1 MDKQP
6 FRALPNVQRLLETEA
21 IDALCQLYSRQE
33 TVSAL
38 RVRIDIV
45 RTQIQ
50 QDDSSP
56 LPDFAGDEFCEDVRE
71 EILRG
76 RERSLKNV
84 INATGI
90 VLHTN
95 LGRSPI
101 AEETIDAIKE
111 AALGYSNLEF
121 DLESGERGS
130 RYMHVE
136 EMLTKITGAEA
147 AVVVNNCAAAVLVTL
162 NTLADKKKVLVS
174 RGELIE
180 IGGGFR
186 MPDVIAASGAKM
198 KEVGTTNKTRISD
211 YANAIKKKTRV
222 ILRNHCSNYK
232 VVGFTETPKTKDLVE
247 LAHSK
252 DLLMVEDLG
261 SGSLL
266 DLTPF
271 GVADERTVQKIV
283 TDGVDAVLF
292 SGDKLMGGPQ
302 AGIIAGSA
310 AVIER
315 IKKNPLLRAM
325 RIDKLSLAALEATL
339 ALYLH
344 PDLASQRVPIL
355 KMISEDKDSIKARA
369 DALLQKLQIPGTV
382 KAWVEDGTSF
392 IGGGSAPMNELPT
405 SVIKIQCEKYGA
417 EDIAELLRGHKPAII
432 GRIADKSFVL
442 DLRTVFP
449 QQVEHLR
456 KAIESLA

>member
-1 MDKQP
+1 M
-6 FRALPNVQRLLETEA
+6 QRLLETEA
-21 IDALCQLYSRQE
+21 IDALCRAYSRQE

-45 RTQIQ
+45 RTRIQ

-56 LPDFAGDEFCEDVRE
+56 LPDFASDEFCEDVRE

-95 LGRSPI
+95 LGRSPM

-136 EMLTKITGAEA
+136 EMLRKITGAEA

-162 NTLADKKKVLVS
+162 NTLANKKKVLVS

-232 VVGFTETPKTKDLVE
+232 VVGFTENRRL
-247 LAHSK
+247 
-252 DLLMVEDLG
+252 
-261 SGSLL
+261 
-266 DLTPF
+266 
-271 GVADERTVQKIV
+271 KIW
-283 TDGVDAVLF
+283 
-292 SGDKLMGGPQ
+292 
-302 AGIIAGSA
+302 
-310 AVIER
+310 
-315 IKKNPLLRAM
+315 
-325 RIDKLSLAALEATL
+325 LSW
-339 ALYLH
+339 H
-344 PDLASQRVPIL
+344 I
-355 KMISEDKDSIKARA
+355 
-369 DALLQKLQIPGTV
+369 
-382 KAWVEDGTSF
+382 
-392 IGGGSAPMNELPT
+392 
-405 SVIKIQCEKYGA
+405 
-417 EDIAELLRGHKPAII
+417 AII
-432 GRIADKSFVL
+432 Y
-442 DLRTVFP
+442 
-449 QQVEHLR
+449 
-456 KAIESLA
+456 

>member
-1 MDKQP
+1 M
-6 FRALPNVQRLLETEA
+6 QRLLESEA
-21 IDALCQLYSRQE
+21 IDALCRQYSRHE

-38 RVRIDIV
+38 RVRIELV
-45 RTQIQ
+45 RTSIQ
-50 QDDSSP
+50 LDDGSA
-56 LPDFAGDEFCEDVRE
+56 LPDFAGNAFCEDVRE

-84 INATGI
+84 INSTGI

-95 LGRSPI
+95 LGRAPI
-101 AEETIDAIKE
+101 AAESIDAIKE

-136 EMLTKITGAEA
+136 EMLTKITGAAA
-147 AVVVNNCAAAVLVTL
+147 AVVVNNCAAAVLLSL
-162 NTLADKKKVLVS
+162 NTLANKKKVLVS

-186 MPDVIAASGAKM
+186 MPDVIAASGARM
-198 KEVGTTNKTRISD
+198 KEVGTTNKTHISD
-211 YANAIKKKTRV
+211 YANAIKKTTRV

-252 DLLMVEDLG
+252 DLFMVEDLG
-261 SGSLL
+261 SGSLV

-271 GVADERTVQKIV
+271 GVTDERTVQKIV
-283 TDGVDAVLF
+283 ADGVDAVLF

-302 AGIIAGSA
+302 AGMIVGTA

-344 PDLASQRVPIL
+344 PDLAIQRVPIL
-355 KMISEDKDSIKARA
+355 KMISEDQDAVRDRARA
-369 DALLQKLQIPGTV
+369 LLEKIQIPETV
-382 KAWVEDGTSF
+382 EAWIEDGTSF
-392 IGGGSAPMNELPT
+392 IGGGSAPMNEIPT
-405 SVIKIQCEKYGA
+405 SVIKIKCKNHSAA
-417 EDIAELLRGHKPAII
+417 EVAEVFRTHKPPII
-432 GRIADKSFVL
+432 GRIADNAFVL
-442 DLRTVFP
+442 DLRTVFV
-449 QQVEHLR
+449 QQVEHIR
-456 KAIESLA
+456 AAIESLA

>member
-1 MDKQP
+1 M
-6 FRALPNVQRLLETEA
+6 QRLLETEA
-21 IDALCQLYSRQE
+21 IDALCRLYSRPE
-33 TVSAL
+33 TVTAL

-45 RTQIQ
+45 RTQIR

-56 LPDFAGDEFCEDVRE
+56 LPDFAGEAFCEDVRE

-95 LGRSPI
+95 LGRAPI
-101 AEETIDAIKE
+101 AAETIDAIKE

-121 DLESGERGS
+121 DLESGDRGS

-136 EMLTKITGAEA
+136 ELLTKITGAEA
-147 AVVVNNCAAAVLVTL
+147 AVVVNNCAAAVLITL
-162 NTLADKKKVLVS
+162 NTLANKKKVLVS

-198 KEVGTTNKTRISD
+198 KEVGTTNKTHISD

-222 ILRNHCSNYK
+222 ILRNHCSNFK
-232 VVGFTETPKTKDLVE
+232 VVGFTEMPKTKDLVE

-271 GVADERTVQKIV
+271 GVSDERTVQKIV
-283 TDGVDAVLF
+283 ADNVDAVLF

-302 AGIIAGSA
+302 AGLIVGKAE
-310 AVIER
+310 VIER
-315 IKKNPLLRAM
+315 IRKNPLLRAM

-344 PDLASQRVPIL
+344 PELASQRVPIL
-355 KMISEDKDSIKARA
+355 KMISENQDAIRARA
-369 DALLQKLQIPGTV
+369 EALLEKIRLPETID
-382 KAWVEDGTSF
+382 AWIEDGTSF

-405 SVIKIQCEKYGA
+405 SVIKIKSENHGA
-417 EDIAELLRGHKPAII
+417 AEIAELFRAHKPAII
-432 GRIADKSFVL
+432 GRIADNAFVL

-449 QQVEHLR
+449 QQIEHLHV
-456 KAIESLA
+456 AIEGLV

>member
-1 MDKQP
+1 M
-6 FRALPNVQRLLETEA
+6 QRLLETEA
-21 IDALCQLYSRQE
+21 IDALCQLYSRPE
-33 TVSAL
+33 TVTAL

-45 RTQIQ
+45 RTQIR
-50 QDDSSP
+50 QDESSP
-56 LPDFAGDEFCEDVRE
+56 LPDFAGEAFCEDVRE
-71 EILRG
+71 EILRS

-95 LGRSPI
+95 LGRAPI
-101 AEETIDAIKE
+101 AAETIDAIKE

-136 EMLTKITGAEA
+136 AMLTKITGAEA
-147 AVVVNNCAAAVLVTL
+147 AVVVNNCAAAVLITL
-162 NTLADKKKVLVS
+162 NTLANKKKVLVS

-198 KEVGTTNKTRISD
+198 KEVGTTNKTHISD

-222 ILRNHCSNYK
+222 ILRNHCSNFRI
-232 VVGFTETPKTKDLVE
+232 VGFTEMPKTKDLVE

-271 GVADERTVQKIV
+271 GVSDERTVQKIV
-283 TDGVDAVLF
+283 ADNVDAVLF

-302 AGIIAGSA
+302 AGIIVGTAE
-310 AVIER
+310 VIER

-344 PDLASQRVPIL
+344 PELASQRVPIL
-355 KMISEDKDSIKARA
+355 KMISEDQEAIRVRA
-369 DALLQKLQIPGTV
+369 KALLEKIQIPETID
-382 KAWVEDGTSF
+382 AWIEDGTSF

-405 SVIKIQCEKYGA
+405 SVIKIKSKKHAAA
-417 EDIAELLRGHKPAII
+417 EIAELFRTHKPAII
-432 GRIADKSFVL
+432 GRIADNAFVL

-449 QQVEHLR
+449 QQVEHLHV
-456 KAIESLA
+456 AIESLV